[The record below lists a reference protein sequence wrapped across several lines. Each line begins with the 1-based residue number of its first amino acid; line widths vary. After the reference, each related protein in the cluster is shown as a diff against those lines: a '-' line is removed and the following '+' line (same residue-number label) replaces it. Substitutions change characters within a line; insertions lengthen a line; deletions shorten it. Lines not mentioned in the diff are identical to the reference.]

1 MIFTEFKDTDQSESA
16 CGLSL
21 KYHFIQ
27 FEQDFI
33 DNKECKPSLNKIFY
47 SVVKKS
53 VISKL
58 KKHFG
63 LYFNSV
69 L

>member
-1 MIFTEFKDTDQSESA
+1 MIFTEFKDTENSDSNSE
-16 CGLSL
+16 LSL
-21 KYHFIQ
+21 KYNFIQ
-27 FEQDFI
+27 FEQNFFE
-33 DNKECKPSLNKIFY
+33 NKERKPNFNKISY
-47 SVVKKS
+47 SMVKKN
-53 VISKL
+53 VINKL